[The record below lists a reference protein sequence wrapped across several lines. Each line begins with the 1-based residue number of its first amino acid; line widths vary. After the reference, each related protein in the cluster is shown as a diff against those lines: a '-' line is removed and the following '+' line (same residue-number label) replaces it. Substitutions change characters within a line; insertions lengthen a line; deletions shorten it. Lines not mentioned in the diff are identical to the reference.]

1 MNQAVAP
8 QRFPLEDYREYLRVL
23 ARLRLKSWLQDK
35 IDPSD
40 VVQQALLK
48 AHQHRDRFRG
58 QNQAQWRA
66 YLRSI
71 LANTVADAISALP
84 QEKAIQNALDQSSAR
99 LEAWLGAEQSS
110 PSQQVQREEM
120 LLRLADALTSL
131 SDDERAAL
139 ELRYFQE
146 PPWSLA
152 DIAKQLNRP
161 SAKAVA
167 GLLARGLAKL
177 RELLCN
183 DK

>member
-23 ARLRLKSWLQDK
+23 ARLRLKSWLHGK

-48 AHQHRDRFRG
+48 AHQHRDQFRG

-66 YLRSI
+66 YLRAI
-71 LANTVADAISALP
+71 LANTLADAISALP
-84 QEKAIQNALDQSSAR
+84 QEKTIQNALDQSSAR
-99 LEAWLGAEQSS
+99 LEAWLAAEQSS
-110 PSQQVQREEM
+110 PSQKVQREEM
-120 LLRLADALTSL
+120 LLRLAEALAIL
-131 SDDERAAL
+131 SDDERASL
-139 ELRYFQE
+139 ELRYFHE
-146 PPWSLA
+146 PPCSLA
-152 DIAKQLNRP
+152 DIARQLNRP

-167 GLLARGLAKL
+167 GLRARGLAKL
-177 RELLCN
+177 RELLRD

>member
-8 QRFPLEDYREYLRVL
+8 QGFPLEEYREYLRVL
-23 ARLRLKSWLQDK
+23 ARLRLKSWLHDR

-40 VVQQALLK
+40 VVQQAMLK
-48 AHQHRDRFRG
+48 AHQHRDQFRG

-84 QEKAIQNALDQSSAR
+84 QEKAIQNALDESSAR
-99 LEAWLGAEQSS
+99 LEAWLAAEQSS
-110 PSQQVQREEM
+110 PSQKVQREEM
-120 LLRLADALTSL
+120 LLRLAEALTSL

-177 RELLCN
+177 RELLRD

>member
-8 QRFPLEDYREYLRVL
+8 QGFPLEEYREYLRVL
-23 ARLRLKSWLQDK
+23 AQLRLKSWLNDK

-48 AHQHRDRFRG
+48 AYQHRDQFRG
-58 QNQAQWRA
+58 QNQAEWRA

-84 QEKAIQNALDQSSAR
+84 REKAIQNALDQSSAR
-99 LEAWLGAEQSS
+99 LEAWLVAEQSS
-110 PSQQVQREEM
+110 PSQKVQREEM
-120 LLRLADALTSL
+120 LLRLAEALTSL
-131 SDDERAAL
+131 SNDERAAL

-152 DIAKQLNRP
+152 DIAGQLNRP

-177 RELLCN
+177 RELLRD

>member
-8 QRFPLEDYREYLRVL
+8 QRFPLEDYREYLCVL
-23 ARLRLKSWLQDK
+23 ARLRLKFWLHDK

-48 AHQHRDRFRG
+48 AHQHRDQFRG
-58 QNQAQWRA
+58 QNQVQWRA

-84 QEKAIQNALDQSSAR
+84 HEKAIRHSLDQSSAR
-99 LEAWLGAEQSS
+99 LEAWLAAEQSS
-110 PSQQVQREEM
+110 PSQKVQREEM
-120 LLRLADALTSL
+120 LLRLAEALTSL

-152 DIAKQLNRP
+152 DIARQLNRP

-177 RELLCN
+177 RELLRD

>member
-1 MNQAVAP
+1 MCSSGAP
-8 QRFPLEDYREYLRVL
+8 RSATRLP
-23 ARLRLKSWLQDK
+23 ARRWVTAFRL
-35 IDPSD
+35 
-40 VVQQALLK
+40 V
-48 AHQHRDRFRG
+48 R
-58 QNQAQWRA
+58 
-66 YLRSI
+66 
-71 LANTVADAISALP
+71 ADAISTLP

-99 LEAWLGAEQSS
+99 LEAWLAAEQSS
-110 PSQQVQREEM
+110 PSQKVQREEM
-120 LLRLADALTSL
+120 LLRLAEALTSL

-152 DIAKQLNRP
+152 DIARQLNRP

-177 RELLCN
+177 RELLRD

>member
-1 MNQAVAP
+1 M
-8 QRFPLEDYREYLRVL
+8 EDYREYLLVL
-23 ARLRLKSWLQDK
+23 AQLRLKSWLHDR

-48 AHQHRDRFRG
+48 AHQHRDQFRG

-71 LANTVADAISALP
+71 LANTVADAISDLP
-84 QEKAIQNALDQSSAR
+84 EEKAIQNALDQSRPR
-99 LEAWLGAEQSS
+99 LEGRLAAEQSS
-110 PSQQVQREEM
+110 PSQKVLREEM
-120 LLRLADALTSL
+120 LLHLAEALARL

-146 PPWSLA
+146 PPWSLT
-152 DIAKQLNRP
+152 DIARHLNRP

-177 RELLCN
+177 RELLR
-183 DK
+183 DDSEK

>member
-1 MNQAVAP
+1 M
-8 QRFPLEDYREYLRVL
+8 
-23 ARLRLKSWLQDK
+23 
-35 IDPSD
+35 
-40 VVQQALLK
+40 
-48 AHQHRDRFRG
+48 
-58 QNQAQWRA
+58 
-66 YLRSI
+66 RSI

-84 QEKAIQNALDQSSAR
+84 QEKAIQNALDESSAR
-99 LEAWLGAEQSS
+99 LEAWLAAEQSS
-110 PSQQVQREEM
+110 PSQKVQREEM
-120 LLRLADALTSL
+120 LLRLAEALTSL

-177 RELLCN
+177 RELLRD